1 MDNQILL
8 LFVVLLVVDLLVVF
22 LRSAVI
28 NARVPQLMSLRG
40 QTTKN
45 LDRTLDLVDRLSLRV
60 ALRFITSL
68 AHFMLGVTTWLLLWS
83 LFPQPEMGWA
93 LLALAGAVLVIL
105 LIEYGIEGLILKDPE
120 AWTLRLTG
128 AAGLLDLLL
137 RPFSA
142 LFIALLG
149 SSATLDRRAL
159 AVTEDELKNWVEVGQ
174 EEGSLEKDERQMIY
188 SIFHFGDTL
197 VREIM
202 IPRIDILALEVNTSL
217 EEAIQ
222 ALTLSGHSRVPVYE
236 ETIDNIIGMLYA
248 KDLLRVHIEN
258 GIEDPIRQ
266 FLRPAFF
273 VPEAKKVDELLREM
287 QKNSYHIAVVV
298 DEYGG
303 MAGLVTMED
312 IVEEIV
318 GEIRDEYDQGEEQL
332 YQRLENGSY
341 LLSGRLDLDDVNDML
356 GTHLTKDMADTLGG
370 FLYGTIGRVPIG
382 GEQVHVEDWTLTI
395 ELVTGRRIR
404 KVRAEQRQYE
414 SLEVPQ
420 EKNDDKR

>member
-1 MDNQILL
+1 ML

>member
-1 MDNQILL
+1 ML

-120 AWTLRLTG
+120 AWTLRLSG

>member
-1 MDNQILL
+1 M
-8 LFVVLLVVDLLVVF
+8 
-22 LRSAVI
+22 
-28 NARVPQLMSLRG
+28 
-40 QTTKN
+40 
-45 LDRTLDLVDRLSLRV
+45 
-60 ALRFITSL
+60 
-68 AHFMLGVTTWLLLWS
+68 
-83 LFPQPEMGWA
+83 
-93 LLALAGAVLVIL
+93 
-105 LIEYGIEGLILKDPE
+105 
-120 AWTLRLTG
+120 
-128 AAGLLDLLL
+128 
-137 RPFSA
+137 
-142 LFIALLG
+142 
-149 SSATLDRRAL
+149 
-159 AVTEDELKNWVEVGQ
+159 
-174 EEGSLEKDERQMIY
+174 
-188 SIFHFGDTL
+188 
-197 VREIM
+197 
-202 IPRIDILALEVNTSL
+202 
-217 EEAIQ
+217 
-222 ALTLSGHSRVPVYE
+222 
-236 ETIDNIIGMLYA
+236 
-248 KDLLRVHIEN
+248 
-258 GIEDPIRQ
+258 
-266 FLRPAFF
+266 
-273 VPEAKKVDELLREM
+273 
-287 QKNSYHIAVVV
+287 VVV

>member
-1 MDNQILL
+1 M
-8 LFVVLLVVDLLVVF
+8 VLLVVDLLVVF

>member
-1 MDNQILL
+1 ML

-273 VPEAKKVDELLREM
+273 VPGPRRWTSCCAKCRRTP
-287 QKNSYHIAVVV
+287 I
-298 DEYGG
+298 
-303 MAGLVTMED
+303 
-312 IVEEIV
+312 
-318 GEIRDEYDQGEEQL
+318 
-332 YQRLENGSY
+332 
-341 LLSGRLDLDDVNDML
+341 
-356 GTHLTKDMADTLGG
+356 TL
-370 FLYGTIGRVPIG
+370 PWWW
-382 GEQVHVEDWTLTI
+382 WTSTAAWP
-395 ELVTGRRIR
+395 GW
-404 KVRAEQRQYE
+404 
-414 SLEVPQ
+414 
-420 EKNDDKR
+420 